1 MTPSGG
7 RTVKGL
13 VIVAWLTFVV
23 NQEISRRRAMTNV
36 VVEGRASMLA
46 HAVPIAFG
54 ASVLIL
60 SSLLTARVL
69 AGGGMWPWVGT
80 ALVLLGLAFSTW
92 ARIELGASSRVGLKQ
107 DHVLISSG
115 PYQFAQHPMY
125 VGAAVAA
132 AGTAFVVGNVV
143 AFLGA
148 AIVCLGLVIK
158 ARIERNWLPPI
169 RAAAATRRSYR
180 CPTCSERRESSN
192 IAYRPRRSAGESRSA
207 LQRQPYNP
215 EPRVVSQCRLYAAT
229 RVVHVFFSPAP
240 PPSRGR

>member
-1 MTPSGG
+1 
-7 RTVKGL
+7 VKGL

-54 ASVLIL
+54 ASMLIL
-60 SSLLTARVL
+60 PSLLTERVL
-69 AGGGMWPWVGT
+69 AGGMWPWVGT
-80 ALVLLGLAFSTW
+80 ALALLGLAFSTW
-92 ARIELGASSRVGLKQ
+92 ARIELGAQWSSRVGLKQ
-107 DHVLISSG
+107 DHMLISSG

-158 ARIERNWLPPI
+158 ARIERKWLAPI

-180 CPTCSERRESSN
+180 F
-192 IAYRPRRSAGESRSA
+192 
-207 LQRQPYNP
+207 L
-215 EPRVVSQCRLYAAT
+215 
-229 RVVHVFFSPAP
+229 
-240 PPSRGR
+240 

>member
-1 MTPSGG
+1 M
-7 RTVKGL
+7 KGL

-125 VGAAVAA
+125 VGAAV
-132 AGTAFVVGNVV
+132 GGRWN
-143 AFLGA
+143 
-148 AIVCLGLVIK
+148 
-158 ARIERNWLPPI
+158 RIRCRECCGFS
-169 RAAAATRRSYR
+169 RRSDR
-180 CPTCSERRESSN
+180 LPRARHQGANREKLAGADQGSRRDRPVLSVSN
-192 IAYRPRRSAGESRSA
+192 MLGTSGI
-207 LQRQPYNP
+207 L
-215 EPRVVSQCRLYAAT
+215 
-229 RVVHVFFSPAP
+229 
-240 PPSRGR
+240 